1 MLLEQ
6 LSAYKELGIGLIVL
20 LLLLVLTIR
29 GMIRGRRNRILRDLD
44 PRKIGIQDIDR
55 MEDGSEFELYL
66 QRLLSALGYKD
77 IYKTTSSRDFGADL
91 VFTDREGA
99 RVVIQ
104 AKRYAVQH
112 PVGLGAVQE
121 IYTSMRYYAADKS
134 VIITSGRY
142 TESCKTLAAVN
153 GVKLLDRNDLVDMID
168 LFKAKRREEVME
180 RIESKTDVVASK
192 WWSKSKS

>member
-6 LSAYKELGIGLIVL
+6 LSAYKELGIGFIIL
-20 LLLLVLTIR
+20 LLLLVLIIR
-29 GMIRGRRNRILRDLD
+29 GLIRRRRNRILRDLD

-91 VFTDREGA
+91 VFTDREGV

-104 AKRYAVQH
+104 AKRYAVQN

-134 VIITSGRY
+134 VVITSGRY

-153 GVKLLDRNDLVDMID
+153 GVKLLDRNDLVDMMD
-168 LFKAKRREEVME
+168 WFKAKRREEVMDLL
-180 RIESKTDVVASK
+180 ESKADVIASK
-192 WWSKSKS
+192 WSRSK

>member
-20 LLLLVLTIR
+20 LLLLILIIR
-29 GMIRGRRNRILRDLD
+29 GLVRRRRNRILRDLD

-91 VFTDREGA
+91 VFTDREGV

-104 AKRYAVQH
+104 AKRYAVQN

-121 IYTSMRYYAADKS
+121 I
-134 VIITSGRY
+134 
-142 TESCKTLAAVN
+142 
-153 GVKLLDRNDLVDMID
+153 
-168 LFKAKRREEVME
+168 
-180 RIESKTDVVASK
+180 
-192 WWSKSKS
+192 

>member
-20 LLLLVLTIR
+20 LLLLVLIIR

-91 VFTDREGA
+91 VFTDRESA

-134 VIITSGRY
+134 VVITSGRY

-153 GVKLLDRNDLVDMID
+153 GVKLLDRNDLEDMID

-180 RIESKTDVVASK
+180 LIESKTDVVASK
-192 WWSKSKS
+192 WWNKSKS

>member
-20 LLLLVLTIR
+20 LLLLVLIIR
-29 GMIRGRRNRILRDLD
+29 GLMRGRRNRILRELD
-44 PRKIGIQDIDR
+44 PRKIGIQDIDL

-91 VFTDREGA
+91 VFTDREGV

-104 AKRYAVQH
+104 AKRYAIQH

-134 VIITSGRY
+134 IVITSGRY

-153 GVKLLDRNDLVDMID
+153 GVKLLDRNDLEDMID
-168 LFKAKRREEVME
+168 LFKSKRREEVMDV
-180 RIESKTDVVASK
+180 IESRAEVIASK
-192 WWSKSKS
+192 WSKK

>member
-6 LSAYKELGIGLIVL
+6 LSAYKELGIGFIIL
-20 LLLLVLTIR
+20 LLLLVLIIR
-29 GMIRGRRNRILRDLD
+29 GLIRRRRNRILRDLD

-91 VFTDREGA
+91 VFTDREGV

-104 AKRYAVQH
+104 AKRYAVQN

-134 VIITSGRY
+134 VVITSGRY
-142 TESCKTLAAVN
+142 TESCKTLASVN
-153 GVKLLDRNDLVDMID
+153 GVKLLDRNDLVDMMD
-168 LFKAKRREEVME
+168 WFKARRREEVMDL
-180 RIESKTDVVASK
+180 IESKADVIASK
-192 WWSKSKS
+192 WSRSK

>member
-6 LSAYKELGIGLIVL
+6 LSAYRELGIGFLVVFM
-20 LLLLVLTIR
+20 LLVLIIR
-29 GMIRGRRNRILRDLD
+29 GLIRGRRNQILRDLD

-66 QRLLSALGYKD
+66 LLLLSALGYKD
-77 IYKTTSSRDFGADL
+77 IYKTTGSRDFGADL

-104 AKRYAVQH
+104 AKRYGVQH

-121 IYTSMRYYAADKS
+121 IYTSMRYYAAEKS
-134 VIITSGRY
+134 VVITSGRY

-168 LFKAKRREEVME
+168 WFKTKRREEVMDL
-180 RIESKTDVVASK
+180 IESKTEVVASK
-192 WWSKSKS
+192 WSKTQ

>member
-1 MLLEQ
+1 MLLEK
-6 LSAYKELGIGLIVL
+6 LLAYKELGIGLIVL
-20 LLLLVLTIR
+20 LVLFALIIR
-29 GMIRGRRNRILRDLD
+29 GLIRGRRNRILRDLD

-91 VFTDREGA
+91 VFTDREGV

-104 AKRYAVQH
+104 AKRYGVQH

-134 VIITSGRY
+134 VVITSGRY
-142 TESCKTLAAVN
+142 TESCKILAAVN
-153 GVKLLDRNDLVDMID
+153 GVKLLDRNDLIDMIN
-168 LFKAKRREEVME
+168 LFKTKRREEVMDL
-180 RIESKTDVVASK
+180 IESKTEVIASK
-192 WWSKSKS
+192 WSER

>member
-1 MLLEQ
+1 MLLEK
-6 LSAYKELGIGLIVL
+6 LLAYKELGIGLIVL
-20 LLLLVLTIR
+20 LVLFALIIR
-29 GMIRGRRNRILRDLD
+29 GLIRGRRNRILRDLD

-91 VFTDREGA
+91 VFTDREGV

-104 AKRYAVQH
+104 AKRYGVQH
-112 PVGLGAVQE
+112 PVGLGAVQA

-134 VIITSGRY
+134 VVITSGRY

-153 GVKLLDRNDLVDMID
+153 GVKLLDRNDLIDMID
-168 LFKAKRREEVME
+168 LFKARQREEVMDL
-180 RIESKTDVVASK
+180 IESKTEVIASK
-192 WWSKSKS
+192 WSER

>member
-1 MLLEQ
+1 MLLEK
-6 LSAYKELGIGLIVL
+6 LLTYKELGIGLIVL
-20 LLLLVLTIR
+20 LVLFALIIR
-29 GMIRGRRNRILRDLD
+29 GLIRGRRNRILRDLD

-91 VFTDREGA
+91 VFTDREGV

-104 AKRYAVQH
+104 AKRYGVQH

-134 VIITSGRY
+134 VVITSGRY

-153 GVKLLDRNDLVDMID
+153 GVKLLDRNDLIDMINF
-168 LFKAKRREEVME
+168 FKTKRREEVMDL
-180 RIESKTDVVASK
+180 IESKTEVIASK
-192 WWSKSKS
+192 WSER

>member
-1 MLLEQ
+1 MLLEK
-6 LSAYKELGIGLIVL
+6 LLAYKELGIGLIVL
-20 LLLLVLTIR
+20 LVLFTLIIR
-29 GMIRGRRNRILRDLD
+29 GLIRGRRNRILRDLD

-55 MEDGSEFELYL
+55 MEDGSEFEFYL

-91 VFTDREGA
+91 VFTDREGV

-104 AKRYAVQH
+104 AKRYGVQH
-112 PVGLGAVQE
+112 PVGLSAVQE

-134 VIITSGRY
+134 LVITSGRY

-153 GVKLLDRNDLVDMID
+153 GVKLLDRNDLIDMIN
-168 LFKAKRREEVME
+168 LFKTKRREEVMDL
-180 RIESKTDVVASK
+180 IESKTEVIASK
-192 WWSKSKS
+192 WSER

>member
-1 MLLEQ
+1 MLLER
-6 LSAYKELGIGLIVL
+6 LLAYKELGIGLIVL
-20 LLLLVLTIR
+20 LVLFALIIR
-29 GMIRGRRNRILRDLD
+29 GLIRGRRNRILRDLD

-77 IYKTTSSRDFGADL
+77 IYKTTGSRDFGADL
-91 VFTDREGA
+91 VFTDREGV

-104 AKRYAVQH
+104 AKRYGVQH

-134 VIITSGRY
+134 LVITSGRY

-153 GVKLLDRNDLVDMID
+153 GVKLLDRNDLIDMID
-168 LFKAKRREEVME
+168 LFKTKRREEVMDL
-180 RIESKTDVVASK
+180 IESKVDVIASK
-192 WWSKSKS
+192 WSER

>member
-6 LSAYKELGIGLIVL
+6 LSAYRELGIGFLVVFM
-20 LLLLVLTIR
+20 LLVLIIR
-29 GMIRGRRNRILRDLD
+29 GLIRGRRNQILRDLD

-66 QRLLSALGYKD
+66 LRLLSALGYKD
-77 IYKTTSSRDFGADL
+77 IYKTTGSRDFGADL

-104 AKRYAVQH
+104 AKRYGVQH

-121 IYTSMRYYAADKS
+121 IYTSMRYYAAEKS
-134 VIITSGRY
+134 VVITSGRY

-168 LFKAKRREEVME
+168 WFKTKRREEVMDL
-180 RIESKTDVVASK
+180 IESKTEVVASK
-192 WWSKSKS
+192 WSKTQ

>member
-1 MLLEQ
+1 MLLEK
-6 LSAYKELGIGLIVL
+6 LLAYKELGIGLIVL
-20 LLLLVLTIR
+20 LVLLALIIR
-29 GMIRGRRNRILRDLD
+29 GLVRGRQNQILRDLD

-91 VFTDREGA
+91 VFTDREGV

-104 AKRYAVQH
+104 AKRYGVQH

-134 VIITSGRY
+134 VVITSGRY

-153 GVKLLDRNDLVDMID
+153 GVKLLDRNDLMDMID
-168 LFKAKRREEVME
+168 LFKTKHREEVMDL
-180 RIESKTDVVASK
+180 IESKTEVIASK
-192 WWSKSKS
+192 WSKSK

>member
-1 MLLEQ
+1 MLLEK
-6 LSAYKELGIGLIVL
+6 LLAYKELGIGLIVL
-20 LLLLVLTIR
+20 LVLFALIIR
-29 GMIRGRRNRILRDLD
+29 GLIRGRRNRILRDLD

-91 VFTDREGA
+91 VFTDREGV

-104 AKRYAVQH
+104 AKRYGVQH

-134 VIITSGRY
+134 LVITSGRY

-153 GVKLLDRNDLVDMID
+153 GVKLLDRNDLEDMID
-168 LFKAKRREEVME
+168 LFKSKRREEVMDL
-180 RIESKTDVVASK
+180 IESKADVIASK
-192 WWSKSKS
+192 WSETK

>member
-6 LSAYKELGIGLIVL
+6 LSAYRELGIGLIVVFVL
-20 LLLLVLTIR
+20 LALIIR
-29 GMIRGRRNRILRDLD
+29 GLIRGRRNRILRDLD

-55 MEDGSEFELYL
+55 MEDGTEFELYL
-66 QRLLSALGYKD
+66 QRLLSSLGYKD
-77 IYKTTSSRDFGADL
+77 IYKTTGSRDFGADL

-104 AKRYAVQH
+104 AKRYGVQH

-134 VIITSGRY
+134 VVITSGRY
-142 TESCKTLAAVN
+142 TDSCKTLAAVN

-168 LFKAKRREEVME
+168 LFKTKRREDVMDL
-180 RIESKTDVVASK
+180 IESKTEVITSK
-192 WWSKSKS
+192 WSKTK

>member
-6 LSAYKELGIGLIVL
+6 LSAYKELGIGFIIL
-20 LLLLVLTIR
+20 LLLLVLIIR
-29 GMIRGRRNRILRDLD
+29 GLIRRRRNRILRDLD

-91 VFTDREGA
+91 VFTDREGV

-104 AKRYAVQH
+104 AKRYAVQN

-134 VIITSGRY
+134 VVITSGRY
-142 TESCKTLAAVN
+142 TESCKTLASVN
-153 GVKLLDRNDLVDMID
+153 GVKLLDRNDLVDMMD
-168 LFKAKRREEVME
+168 WFKARRREEVMDL
-180 RIESKTDVVASK
+180 IESKADVIAST
-192 WWSKSKS
+192 

>member
-6 LSAYKELGIGLIVL
+6 LSAYRELGIGLIVVFVL
-20 LLLLVLTIR
+20 LALMIR
-29 GMIRGRRNRILRDLD
+29 ALIRGRRNRILRDLD

-66 QRLLSALGYKD
+66 QRLLSALGYQD
-77 IYKTTSSRDFGADL
+77 IYKTTGSRDFGADL
-91 VFTDREGA
+91 VFTDRAGD
-99 RVVIQ
+99 RIVIQ
-104 AKRYAVQH
+104 AKRYGVQH

-134 VIITSGRY
+134 VVITSGRY
-142 TESCKTLAAVN
+142 TDSCKTLAAVN

-168 LFKAKRREEVME
+168 WFKAKHREEVMDL
-180 RIESKTDVVASK
+180 IESKADVIASK
-192 WWSKSKS
+192 WSKSK